1 MSTITIIQGNNND
14 KDNTRAY
21 MVKGES
27 GVSPTVSVERTTGG
41 AIVTTTDYTGTHSA
55 QLNDGVS
62 PTVETSKTAGV
73 TTVTITDYE
82 GEHTATINDGETYEV
97 PTGSVI
103 GFDGSTIPEGYEEVP
118 NTFGSGIPT
127 GSIIQFAGQTAPA
140 GFLICDGSAI
150 SRNNYSDLF
159 TTIGTT
165 YGAGDEST
173 TFNLPNLKG
182 KVPVG
187 YDSTQTEFNTLGE
200 TGGEKT
206 HTLTTNEMPS
216 HEHNIIDAGN
226 GAVRPLGY
234 GESSGHT
241 GIVRTDAN
249 VSWDDH
255 VFKAS
260 ATGGGQEHNNLQPYI
275 VLNYIIKY

>member
-14 KDNTRAY
+14 KDNIRAY

-41 AIVTTTDYTGTHSA
+41 AILTTTDYTGTHSA

-159 TTIGTT
+159 NTIGTA

-173 TFNLPNLKG
+173 TFNIPNLKG
-182 KVPVG
+182 RVPVG
-187 YDSTQTEFNTLGE
+187 LNSNDTDFDTLGE
-200 TGGEKT
+200 TGGEKA
-206 HTLTTNEMPS
+206 HTLTVQEMPT
-216 HEHNIIDAGN
+216 HNHAVSTNINCSSFGTNNALVRGAG
-226 GAVRPLGY
+226 
-234 GESSGHT
+234 GEIEVKDSSQYINNSG
-241 GIVRTDAN
+241 D
-249 VSWDDH
+249 
-255 VFKAS
+255 
-260 ATGGGQEHNNLQPYI
+260 GQAHNNLQPYI

>member
-14 KDNTRAY
+14 KDNTKAY

-41 AIVTTTDYTGTHSA
+41 AIVTTTDYTGEHTA
-55 QLNDGVS
+55 QVNDGVS

-103 GFDGSTIPEGYEEVP
+103 GFDGSTIPEGYEEVQD
-118 NTFGSGIPT
+118 TFGSGIPT

-187 YDSTQTEFNTLGE
+187 YDSTQTEFDTLGE

-206 HTLTTNEMPS
+206 HTLTIDEIPS
-216 HEHNIIDAGN
+216 HNHQVARSTSGQDGGSDWNIQTA
-226 GAVRPLGY
+226 
-234 GESSGHT
+234 ST
-241 GIVRTDAN
+241 GIAQWYTT
-249 VSWDDH
+249 S
-255 VFKAS
+255 
-260 ATGGGQEHNNLQPYI
+260 TGGGQAHNNLQPYI

>member
-21 MVKGES
+21 MVKGEP
-27 GVSPTVSVERTTGG
+27 GVSPTLSSSREG
-41 AIVTTTDYTGTHSA
+41 TTTTVTMTDYEGTHTFDIE
-55 QLNDGVS
+55 DGVS

-97 PTGSVI
+97 PVNGVI
-103 GFDGSTIPEGYEEVP
+103 GWDSSTAIPAGYEEVGYILGLP
-118 NTFGSGIPT
+118 VGAIVPFGG
-127 GSIIQFAGQTAPA
+127 ATAPA
-140 GFLICDGSAI
+140 GYLICDGSAI
-150 SRNNYSDLF
+150 SRTTYNYLF

-187 YDSTQTEFNTLGE
+187 YDSTQTEFDTLGE

-206 HTLTTNEMPS
+206 HTLITNEIPS
-216 HEHNIIDAGN
+216 HQHAEKIGTNYLVDTN
-226 GAVRPLGY
+226 GEGAS
-234 GESSGHT
+234 SSGLVITSLEGHT
-241 GIVRTDAN
+241 RNKVLTD
-249 VSWDDH
+249 VE
-255 VFKAS
+255 
-260 ATGGGQEHNNLQPYI
+260 GGGEAHNNLQPYI